1 MVTFIDFVIVI
12 LNKSK
17 KVMQDHFE
25 TGNLDYVLLFYKLNT
40 LDNLFLWGMLKIH
53 IYSIKS
59 ETQTVWKTVLMH
71 HVHFNFAQ
79 SVDFAMISVFCFQH
93 SFGLETLELFGLLL
107 FFMPLSSLLPMWSV
121 FPNILTSLLSHVSLL
136 YSSFPVTFL
145 TPTYSSKCC
154 QIFFLI
160 LFLIIL

>member
-1 MVTFIDFVIVI
+1 MSSIVTFIDFVIVI

-59 ETQTVWKTVLMH
+59 ETQTV
-71 HVHFNFAQ
+71 
-79 SVDFAMISVFCFQH
+79 
-93 SFGLETLELFGLLL
+93 
-107 FFMPLSSLLPMWSV
+107 
-121 FPNILTSLLSHVSLL
+121 
-136 YSSFPVTFL
+136 
-145 TPTYSSKCC
+145 
-154 QIFFLI
+154 
-160 LFLIIL
+160 